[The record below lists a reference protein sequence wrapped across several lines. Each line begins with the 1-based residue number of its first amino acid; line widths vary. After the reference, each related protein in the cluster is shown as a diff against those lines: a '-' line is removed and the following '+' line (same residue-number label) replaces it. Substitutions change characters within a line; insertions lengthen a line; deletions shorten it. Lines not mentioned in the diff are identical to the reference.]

1 MWFFACG
8 YIKDAAM
15 AIVERDVETIPQ
27 LISTVLQIQEQL
39 PLEHKLW
46 FRGVGNHNHSLIP
59 KIMRSQRKSE
69 DVFEREKRLITRFRQ
84 RSMAYWPEGYSQN
97 DWEHLFAMQH
107 YGLST
112 RLLDWSENVFVATFF
127 AVSHVPSPQEEQ
139 GVVPILWCMDPVR
152 WNRSMPGLSEY
163 GDTVRVLTT
172 VDDEIESYRPETTRR
187 RSKSPV
193 AMYGAHN
200 SNRIVAQRGT
210 FTVWGADTQDMEAF
224 AESSPNELLW
234 KIRLIGERGQLYRDI
249 QSLGFSET
257 MIFPDLPSLALELE
271 RVEGWRE

>member
-1 MWFFACG
+1 
-8 YIKDAAM
+8 M
-15 AIVERDVETIPQ
+15 AIVEYDVSSLPE
-27 LISTVLQIQEQL
+27 LISKVLEIQKQL
-39 PLEHKLW
+39 PIEQKLW
-46 FRGVGNHNHSLIP
+46 FRGINNHNYKLLP
-59 KIMRSQRKSE
+59 KIMRSERDSD
-69 DVFEREKRLITRFRQ
+69 DVFEREKRLVTRFRQ

-112 RLLDWSENVFVATFF
+112 RLLDWSENVFVAVFF
-127 AVSHVPSPQEEQ
+127 AISYESTPSEEQ
-139 GVVPILWCMDPVR
+139 PIYPILWCMDPVK

-163 GDTVRVLTT
+163 GESVRVLTT
-172 VDDEIESYRPETTRR
+172 VDDEIEGYRPNTSRR

-210 FTVWGADTQDMEAF
+210 FTVWGADTQEMETF
-224 AESSPNELLW
+224 ANNSSIELLW
-234 KIRLIGERGQLYRDI
+234 KIRLIGDRHQLYRDL
-249 QSLGFSET
+249 QSLGFTET
-257 MIFPDLPSLALELE
+257 MIYPDLSSLALELE

>member
-1 MWFFACG
+1 
-8 YIKDAAM
+8 M
-15 AIVERDVETIPQ
+15 AIIEFDVENIPQ
-27 LISTVLQIQEQL
+27 LISKVLEIQGGL
-39 PLEHKLW
+39 PAEHKLW
-46 FRGVGNHNHSLIP
+46 FRGVGNHNHKLLP
-59 KIMRSQRKSE
+59 KIMRSQRNSE
-69 DVFEREKRLITRFRQ
+69 DVFEREKRLVTRFRQ

-112 RLLDWSENVFVATFF
+112 RLLDWSENVFVAAFF
-127 AVSHVPSPQEEQ
+127 AISYVPSTNIAGDPII
-139 GVVPILWCMDPVR
+139 PILWCMDPIR

-172 VDDEIESYRPETTRR
+172 VDDEIEGYRPETSRR
-187 RSKSPV
+187 RSRSPV

-210 FTVWGADTQDMEAF
+210 FTVWGADTQDMEGF
-224 AESSPNELLW
+224 AENSQTELLW
-234 KIRLIGERGQLYRDI
+234 KIRLTGDRAARYKDL
-249 QSLGFSET
+249 QSLGFTET
-257 MIFPDLPSLALELE
+257 MIFPDLSSLALELE